1 MKEVSID
8 PTKPQRRKKIVLR
21 KLHWRH
27 LHGIGGAVFL
37 LACISEVVL
46 FVVRGRPTFALTAVI
61 GVSSLPFGLG
71 LFTRSFRRRLVRL
84 GHRKFIF
91 FRATAWIYAFYGLA
105 CSVYAQPLFQ
115 LEQAVSMRW
124 GFTVV
129 FAVFSVASIAIAVYE
144 LARMTLFTDGFII
157 ANVTSIAMLVA
168 MPLLHV
174 WFGAEVLAG
183 WYERYPVGH
192 TVYFLCIYTGLIAA
206 YATFVRGLVTNRR
219 AYYEQYKKSSA
230 ILWGGCYMVGSV
242 LALGLMINWLTGLA
256 YFVVVSIVFAL
267 SSRMRFPIEENQQG
281 LLGRD

>member
-1 MKEVSID
+1 MKDVSAD
-8 PTKPQRRKKIVLR
+8 PTKQERRKKIVLR

-27 LHGIGGAVFL
+27 LHGISGVVFL

-46 FVVRGRPTFALTAVI
+46 FTVRGRPTFALTAVI

-71 LFTRSFRRRLVRL
+71 LFTRTFRRRLVRL

-91 FRATAWIYAFYGLA
+91 YRATAWIYAFYGLA

-115 LEQAVSMRW
+115 LEQPGWSRW
-124 GFTVV
+124 VFTVV
-129 FAVFSVASIAIAVYE
+129 FAIFSVVSIAIAVYE
-144 LARMTLFTDGFII
+144 LVRMTLFTDGFVI

-174 WFGAEVLAG
+174 WMGAEALAG
-183 WYERYPVGH
+183 WYERYPIGH

-206 YATFVRGLVTNRR
+206 SDTFVLGLVTNRR

-242 LALGLMINWLTGLA
+242 LALGLLINWTTGLV
-256 YFVVVSIVFAL
+256 YFVAVSLVFAL
-267 SSRMRFPIEENQQG
+267 SSRIRFPIEDNQQG

>member
-1 MKEVSID
+1 MTDVSPD
-8 PTKPQRRKKIVLR
+8 PSKQERRKKIVLR

-27 LHGIGGAVFL
+27 LHGISGAVFL

-46 FVVRGRPTFALTAVI
+46 FIIRGRPTFALTAII

-91 FRATAWIYAFYGLA
+91 YRATAWIYAFYGLA
-105 CSVYAQPLFQ
+105 CSVYAQPLLQ
-115 LEQAVSMRW
+115 LDQPGWMRW
-124 GFTVV
+124 AFTVV
-129 FAVFSVASIAIAVYE
+129 FAIFSVVSIAIAVYE
-144 LARMTLFTDGFII
+144 LVRMTLFTDGFVI
-157 ANVTSIAMLVA
+157 ANATSIAMLVA
-168 MPLLHV
+168 LPVLHV
-174 WFGAEVLAG
+174 WLGAEALAG
-183 WYERYPVGH
+183 WYERYPIGH

-206 YATFVRGLVTNRR
+206 SDTFVLGLVTNRR

-242 LALGLMINWLTGLA
+242 LALGLLINWTTGLV

-267 SSRMRFPIEENQQG
+267 SSRIRFPIEENQQG